1 MWLIRDADGAII
13 NAGVGRS
20 PLVAPP
26 PGGSAEVWA
35 MSLDEFWAR
44 FRLFA
49 PRRVAAADG
58 ATVTVTVTCPER
70 AGRNVWVAV
79 NDAEV
84 EVTIGEDGTGTL
96 ELDASAP
103 TRYIVQPAE
112 NAFAPLGEGTVI
124 VEVV

>member
-1 MWLIRDADGAII
+1 MWIVRDADGVIT
-13 NAGVGRS
+13 NAGDGNVAT
-20 PLVAPP
+20 VAPTA
-26 PGGSAEVWA
+26 GGTTEIWA
-35 MSLDEFWAR
+35 TDLASFLAR
-44 FRLFA
+44 FRLSA
-49 PRRVAAADG
+49 PRQFVAADG

-70 AGRNVWVAV
+70 AGSTVWVAV

-84 EVTIGEDGTGTL
+84 EVEIGADGTGTL

-112 NAFAPLGEGTVI
+112 NTFAPLGEGTVI